1 MMVNISP
8 FTVAAIKMFGT
19 IAPNATP
26 IQAITPFSI
35 ASIATGGTII
45 RTGEVLA
52 VMSAIQ
58 EVAVINLSLFS
69 AQIALPDSRKH
80 S

>member
-1 MMVNISP
+1 
-8 FTVAAIKMFGT
+8 MFGT

-45 RTGEVLA
+45 RTGEVLT

-58 EVAVINLSLFS
+58 EVAVINLSFFS
-69 AQIALPDSRKH
+69 APNRIA
-80 S
+80 